1 MQKVILF
8 LLFLCAHGIARGQ
21 AAYDYRYW
29 FDGRDNDSHS
39 GTSTTP
45 AWQLELD
52 LSGLSQNFHSLH
64 FQVKDTVWS
73 SPVTRYFLKVPEK
86 GTKTFTYWFNNDYT
100 RASQITS
107 GSGPVMLDVDKLT
120 DGMHLLH
127 MMYNENGEN
136 SLPRTAV
143 FWKQPITGQLSY
155 RLWTDNDRSSLQ
167 SGAYTGQPVEVDVS
181 DLEDG
186 FHILHA
192 QVEAAGTASTP
203 YTKMFIK
210 VPQTIGVDYLNCI
223 FMVDSKVYKQE
234 KVPTS
239 TGIVHWEFDASDI
252 PQGLHKAQGLIVTPS
267 GVASNLKEGFFF
279 RTMTTA
285 EKASMQC
292 YYSIDGDTHRT
303 QAGKLSGDL
312 FHFDLDVS
320 ELTDGFHRISYML
333 MADNGMSSKVMSAF
347 FIKTPLGG
355 NGIMQY
361 NYWLN
366 ENKDRMQVV
375 RLDKRTNPFKLITLL
390 PVETCPIRSSCF
402 QLEIEDGQ
410 PVVYARNDLHMRFY
424 DVSGRLT
431 EATERYTDYNVSQTV
446 EDIEP
451 LTDEKGSVS
460 SKRPEENG
468 ILWYSMPAAI
478 GDSIAIRSNQ
488 ACTVQIF
495 APDGKEVY
503 TASGAESV
511 AYGGCHAYQNGTYY
525 IALHDVTSTSTADIN
540 LEYQHIDKYAILAY
554 SPDYVGTPS
563 TFNIE
568 LLGNGF
574 NDSVRVALYKDDV
587 TYWAKNVSSSS
598 LSELTAQFDIADS
611 LDETYSLKV
620 LYTVKDSICI
630 ENAINTAPRDSIP
643 DVSISLE
650 GNPYFLA
657 GTSATYMVKF
667 TNHSNIPVYNL
678 PFTLS
683 IFCSDGENTITGIK
697 FGDGIG
703 RESKEKF
710 REWLQNYLDEPEI
723 EELLNNMYGDDDMKY
738 FFMWKDSVSQK
749 VYLIGHFTLP
759 YLNANSTLSIP
770 LTITKAEHNFTLYA
784 STKKHW
790 DYIYNVIKHGDHA
803 NEGDSGGNGNGND
816 DSDPDGSGNS
826 SSPGTGGG
834 SGSNDGNNY
843 EDDEC
848 CVMSAA
854 TCMTRLILTIIPMT
868 ELVDTWVDECVFDHL
883 QNGIG
888 GIFNDIYCEGRP
900 SDYTRQNKSPQPTFT
915 DVTQSVIKCSFE
927 NALNIGGQASVKKA
941 LNFITKKLAG
951 KVLTLKSLGE
961 DCIINPYKTW
971 VNGCGEDDDDDAEAN
986 PINSYDPNDIYGYQA
1001 QSGSKAIK
1009 KGLEEVYYT
1018 IEFENDPEFA
1028 STSAHEVT
1036 VTDTLDHT
1044 RFDLDSFRPT
1054 GLKIGDRQVELDGEP
1069 STIVTVDM
1077 RPEVNAIAQM
1087 NLDYNA
1093 EKGIAKWKF
1102 ISLDPMTME
1111 PTDNPMSG
1119 FLPVNSD
1126 GNGIGEVSFHI
1137 GLRSTLDDGDK
1148 IENRAAIV
1156 FDQNDPII
1164 TPTWTNI
1171 VDTIAPQSR
1180 IISCETKNDNTIAL
1194 RFEGSDNRSGIWK
1207 YDVYAQQGAEAPW
1220 IKIAEDVEDD
1230 EYEFEGFEGI
1240 NYGFYVVATDS
1251 AGNVEPKVP
1260 GREISQP
1267 TYKTGDANGDGIVN
1281 VVDATLAIGKFLG
1294 KEVYLNFEATDCNK
1308 DGLINAIDV
1317 SLIRQTYLST
1327 VTRMKKAVIK
1337 RERIQI
1343 TQ

>member
-239 TGIVHWEFDASDI
+239 TGIVHWEFDASGI

-292 YYSIDGDTHRT
+292 YYSIDGDTHRA

-366 ENKDRMQVV
+366 ENEDRMQVV

-402 QLEIEDGQ
+402 KLEIEDGQ
-410 PVVYARNDLHMRFY
+410 PVIYARNDLHMRFY

-446 EDIEP
+446 KDIEP

-495 APDGKEVY
+495 APDGEEVY

-540 LEYQHIDKYAILAY
+540 LEYQHIDKYAILTY

>member
-1 MQKVILF
+1 
-8 LLFLCAHGIARGQ
+8 
-21 AAYDYRYW
+21 
-29 FDGRDNDSHS
+29 
-39 GTSTTP
+39 
-45 AWQLELD
+45 
-52 LSGLSQNFHSLH
+52 
-64 FQVKDTVWS
+64 
-73 SPVTRYFLKVPEK
+73 
-86 GTKTFTYWFNNDYT
+86 
-100 RASQITS
+100 
-107 GSGPVMLDVDKLT
+107 
-120 DGMHLLH
+120 
-127 MMYNENGEN
+127 
-136 SLPRTAV
+136 
-143 FWKQPITGQLSY
+143 
-155 RLWTDNDRSSLQ
+155 
-167 SGAYTGQPVEVDVS
+167 
-181 DLEDG
+181 
-186 FHILHA
+186 
-192 QVEAAGTASTP
+192 
-203 YTKMFIK
+203 
-210 VPQTIGVDYLNCI
+210 
-223 FMVDSKVYKQE
+223 
-234 KVPTS
+234 
-239 TGIVHWEFDASDI
+239 
-252 PQGLHKAQGLIVTPS
+252 
-267 GVASNLKEGFFF
+267 
-279 RTMTTA
+279 
-285 EKASMQC
+285 
-292 YYSIDGDTHRT
+292 
-303 QAGKLSGDL
+303 
-312 FHFDLDVS
+312 
-320 ELTDGFHRISYML
+320 
-333 MADNGMSSKVMSAF
+333 
-347 FIKTPLGG
+347 
-355 NGIMQY
+355 
-361 NYWLN
+361 
-366 ENKDRMQVV
+366 
-375 RLDKRTNPFKLITLL
+375 
-390 PVETCPIRSSCF
+390 
-402 QLEIEDGQ
+402 
-410 PVVYARNDLHMRFY
+410 
-424 DVSGRLT
+424 
-431 EATERYTDYNVSQTV
+431 
-446 EDIEP
+446 
-451 LTDEKGSVS
+451 
-460 SKRPEENG
+460 
-468 ILWYSMPAAI
+468 
-478 GDSIAIRSNQ
+478 
-488 ACTVQIF
+488 
-495 APDGKEVY
+495 
-503 TASGAESV
+503 
-511 AYGGCHAYQNGTYY
+511 
-525 IALHDVTSTSTADIN
+525 
-540 LEYQHIDKYAILAY
+540 
-554 SPDYVGTPS
+554 
-563 TFNIE
+563 
-568 LLGNGF
+568 
-574 NDSVRVALYKDDV
+574 
-587 TYWAKNVSSSS
+587 
-598 LSELTAQFDIADS
+598 
-611 LDETYSLKV
+611 
-620 LYTVKDSICI
+620 
-630 ENAINTAPRDSIP
+630 
-643 DVSISLE
+643 
-650 GNPYFLA
+650 
-657 GTSATYMVKF
+657 
-667 TNHSNIPVYNL
+667 
-678 PFTLS
+678 
-683 IFCSDGENTITGIK
+683 
-697 FGDGIG
+697 
-703 RESKEKF
+703 
-710 REWLQNYLDEPEI
+710 
-723 EELLNNMYGDDDMKY
+723 
-738 FFMWKDSVSQK
+738 
-749 VYLIGHFTLP
+749 
-759 YLNANSTLSIP
+759 
-770 LTITKAEHNFTLYA
+770 
-784 STKKHW
+784 
-790 DYIYNVIKHGDHA
+790 
-803 NEGDSGGNGNGND
+803 
-816 DSDPDGSGNS
+816 
-826 SSPGTGGG
+826 
-834 SGSNDGNNY
+834 
-843 EDDEC
+843 
-848 CVMSAA
+848 
-854 TCMTRLILTIIPMT
+854 MTRLILTIIPMT
-868 ELVDTWVDECVFDHL
+868 EVVDTWVDECVFDHL

-900 SDYTRQNKSPQPTFT
+900 SDYTKQNKSPQPTFT
-915 DVTQSVIKCSFE
+915 DITQSVIKCSFE
-927 NALNIGGQASVKKA
+927 NALNIGGKASVKKA
-941 LNFITKKLAG
+941 LNLITKKLAG

>member
-100 RASQITS
+100 RAGQITS
-107 GSGPVMLDVDKLT
+107 GSGPVMLDVDKLS

-181 DLEDG
+181 SLEDG

-192 QVEAAGTASTP
+192 QVEGAGTASIP

-279 RTMTTA
+279 RTMTTT

-292 YYSIDGDTHRT
+292 YYSIDGDTHRA

-366 ENKDRMQVV
+366 ENEDRMQVV

-402 QLEIEDGQ
+402 KLEIEDGQ

-495 APDGKEVY
+495 APDGEEVY

-525 IALHDVTSTSTADIN
+525 IALHDVTSTSTEDIN
-540 LEYQHIDKYAILAY
+540 LDYQHIDKYAVLEYDVHTTGNGGYTSI
-554 SPDYVGTPS
+554 
-563 TFNIE
+563 TFH
-568 LLGNGF
+568 GNGF
-574 NDSVRVALYKDDV
+574 NSLFYIELINYSTNDTIKSADITHLQDYKVEAMFDFKGAETGMYNMIFHFFDENRIIPNGLLVEKAVNINITKKVVYPTQYLRNNTV
-587 TYWAKNVSSSS
+587 TYTLQLTNNGNNTAYAVPIYTYIGCDSKEGISHIKITGIDIPNILNTID
-598 LSELTAQFDIADS
+598 LSEYTDAEKQKLQKMVEEQGNDHIFIKQYVKKENNEDSIMARSNYLFVNIAPLSTKEISITLTAQETVDVWFTAPDYWN
-611 LDETYSLKV
+611 TYS
-620 LYTVKDSICI
+620 D
-630 ENAINTAPRDSIP
+630 IP
-643 DVSISLE
+643 DLMLSRSSKDTSPNNTWFCCYKDRIE
-650 GNPYFLA
+650 CI
-657 GTSATYMVKF
+657 GTV
-667 TNHSNIPVYNL
+667 I
-678 PFTLS
+678 
-683 IFCSDGENTITGIK
+683 
-697 FGDGIG
+697 
-703 RESKEKF
+703 
-710 REWLQNYLDEPEI
+710 
-723 EELLNNMYGDDDMKY
+723 
-738 FFMWKDSVSQK
+738 
-749 VYLIGHFTLP
+749 
-759 YLNANSTLSIP
+759 ANSTSLINSVAGLFPVKNQVQLTIALTDCISQYGNKMISNIGDQFCNDNHVETEFWKKLNIAASVIDYSSLLSTCLSAALPDIKLYEYWGKVNDAINAFGIGTASTIGNCATAFSTPILNCPPIPPNGGSSIP
-770 LTITKAEHNFTLYA
+770 
-784 STKKHW
+784 
-790 DYIYNVIKHGDHA
+790 V
-803 NEGDSGGNGNGND
+803 
-816 DSDPDGSGNS
+816 NS
-826 SSPGTGGG
+826 
-834 SGSNDGNNY
+834 
-843 EDDEC
+843 
-848 CVMSAA
+848 
-854 TCMTRLILTIIPMT
+854 
-868 ELVDTWVDECVFDHL
+868 F
-883 QNGIG
+883 
-888 GIFNDIYCEGRP
+888 
-900 SDYTRQNKSPQPTFT
+900 
-915 DVTQSVIKCSFE
+915 
-927 NALNIGGQASVKKA
+927 
-941 LNFITKKLAG
+941 
-951 KVLTLKSLGE
+951 
-961 DCIINPYKTW
+961 
-971 VNGCGEDDDDDAEAN
+971 
-986 PINSYDPNDIYGYQA
+986 DPNDIYGYQA